1 MKRPEAAERRLAPKP
16 ARYPRRTAFF
26 KDLRHAIRVLLG
38 TKSWTA
44 VVLVSLSLGIGA
56 NTALFTAV
64 NGLLLEELPV
74 PAPET
79 LVRIKWAGDNNMV
92 RSSSDYG
99 FNEPD
104 AGRRVRS
111 TVSFAIYQQLRAAN
125 QTLVDLTA
133 FAPRGQLNVVV
144 DGQADYASGLE
155 ASGSYYRTL
164 RVRPALGRV
173 FTDDDDRLSASP
185 VAVLSD
191 AYWHRRFHADP
202 TVLNRVISVNNQRVT
217 IIGVT
222 SPDFLS
228 VQRLGAAAPE
238 VTIPLAFD
246 AALTGQTRLGEPTNW
261 WLLTLGRLKPG
272 VTIDQVR
279 ANLEGPFRSAARA
292 GMDAYTAGLTAAE
305 RQLSTNRQRG
315 SAVPALAV
323 TSGAHG
329 VYDLDTT
336 TERSAKFL
344 SVVVGIVLL
353 IVCANVA
360 NLLLSRATA
369 RQREISIR
377 LSLGATRARL
387 IRQLLTESLLLSGL
401 GGALGIL
408 VGWWSRGLLPFGKTA
423 PIDTHVLA
431 FVAGLCVLT
440 GVGFGLVPALRAT
453 GVDLAG
459 AMKEGGRSVTSARSL
474 LAKTLL
480 VAQVALSLVLLIGAG
495 LFLRTLDNLRHVDVG
510 FNPTNLLMFSL
521 SPRLNGYDSPRML
534 ALYDELHDKLA
545 ALPGARS
552 VGLTASMMLAG
563 NTSSTDAF
571 SERETSDKPTVPDMY
586 FMSVTPDFFETMGI
600 GIVAGR
606 GFSNRDGPTA
616 PKVVLINQTAARAL
630 YPGENPVG
638 RHLGQSIEGKH
649 DYEIIGVL
657 RDTKY
662 SSIRDAVPPTICECS
677 RQSTQSGMTVV
688 IRTAADPNALGDAVR
703 ATVRQVDATLPLSN
717 FTTQEDQLEQRF
729 AQEKLFATAYSLFG
743 GLALLLACI
752 GLFGLMS
759 YNVGRRTNEIG
770 IRMALGAQRMTVV
783 RMVLVESLALVGI
796 GIAVGLGSAGA
807 VGHLVTTVLFGLTP
821 TDVATF
827 VTAVTVVL
835 AVSILAGYLP
845 ARRASRVDPMVA
857 LHRQ

>member
-1 MKRPEAAERRLAPKP
+1 M
-16 ARYPRRTAFF
+16 TAFL
-26 KDLRHAIRVLLG
+26 KDLRHAVRVLLG

-64 NGLLLEELPV
+64 NGLLLERLPV
-74 PAPET
+74 PAPEA
-79 LVRIKWAGDNNMV
+79 LVRIKWTGDNDMV

-99 FNEPD
+99 FNAPD

-111 TVSFAIYQQLRAAN
+111 TVSFAIYQQFRASN

-133 FAPRGQLNVVV
+133 FAPRGQLNVVT

-164 RVRPALGRV
+164 EIRAALGRT

-191 AYWHRRFHADP
+191 AYWRRRFHADP
-202 TVLNRVISVNNQRVT
+202 TVLNRVISVNSQRVT

-222 SPDFLS
+222 GPDLLS
-228 VQRLGAAAPE
+228 VQRLGASAPDL
-238 VTIPLAFD
+238 TIPLAFD
-246 AALTGQTRLGEPTNW
+246 GLLTSQTRLSAPTNW

-272 VTIDQVR
+272 ITIDQVR
-279 ANLEGPFRSAARA
+279 GNLEGPFRAAARA
-292 GMDAYTAGLTAAE
+292 GMDAYTAGLTASQ
-305 RQLSTNRQRG
+305 RQLSSNRQRG
-315 SAVPALAV
+315 NAVPTLSV
-323 TSGAHG
+323 SSGAHG

-336 TERSAKFL
+336 TERSAQFL
-344 SVVVGIVLL
+344 SVVVAIVLL

-377 LSLGATRARL
+377 LSLGATRPRL
-387 IRQLLTESLLLSGL
+387 VRQLLTESLLLSGL

-408 VGWWSRGLLPFGKTA
+408 VGYWSRGLLPFGKTA
-423 PIDTHVLA
+423 PIDIHVLA
-431 FVAGLCVLT
+431 FVAGLCTLT

-453 GVDLAG
+453 RVDLAG
-459 AMKEGGRSVTSARSL
+459 AMKESGRSVTSSRSL

-495 LFLRTLDNLRHVDVG
+495 LFLRTLDNLRRVDVG
-510 FNPTNLLMFSL
+510 FNPTNLLMFSV

-534 ALYDELHDKLA
+534 ALYDQLHDKLA

-552 VGLTASMMLAG
+552 VALTASMMLSG
-563 NTSSTDAF
+563 NTSSTDVF
-571 SERETSDKPTVPDMY
+571 SERETSDKPTLPDMY
-586 FMSVTPDFFETMGI
+586 VMSVTPEFFDTMGI

-606 GFSNRDGPTA
+606 GFTDRDGPTA

-638 RHLGQSIEGKH
+638 RHLGESIEDKR
-649 DYEIIGVL
+649 DYEIVGVL

-662 SSIRDAVPPTICECS
+662 SSIRDAVPPTMYTCS
-677 RQSTQSGMTVV
+677 RQGTQSGMAFV
-688 IRTAADPNALGDAVR
+688 IRTAADPNALSDAVR
-703 ATVRQVDATLPLSN
+703 TTVRQMDATLPLSS

-729 AQEKLFATAYSLFG
+729 AQERLFATAYSLFG

-759 YNVGRRTNEIG
+759 YNVARRTNEIG
-770 IRMALGAQRMTVV
+770 IRMALGAQRSTVV
-783 RMVLVESLALVGI
+783 RMVLLESLALVAI
-796 GIAVGLGSAGA
+796 GVAVGLGSAGA
-807 VGHLVTTVLFGLTP
+807 AGHLVKTVLYGLTP
-821 TDVATF
+821 TDAATF
-827 VTAVTVVL
+827 VTAVTVVV

-845 ARRASRVDPMVA
+845 ARRASRVDPMIA